1 MRTKTGIFDLL
12 DGILVFLKAPIKGS
26 INILY
31 IKNTIFF
38 LKRTIIFKY
47 GCKIFFFLKKM
58 WYNFF
63 IINKKSDVAN
73 VKNCSRGAVN

>member
-38 LKRTIIFKY
+38 FSNGQLFLNMAVKY
-47 GCKIFFFLKKM
+47 FFF
-58 WYNFF
+58 
-63 IINKKSDVAN
+63 
-73 VKNCSRGAVN
+73 